1 MNKNEN
7 DDCNHKLH

>member
-7 DDCNHKLH
+7 FHHVTLH